1 MAHLI
6 DDPAGHLLQYFI
18 RDLCALC
25 GHEVD
30 GLHGSQCDGVII
42 GSLIPHNAY
51 GSHIGQGCEVLV
63 DLAILTCVSD
73 FLAVDGIC
81 ILYDLDLLG
90 GYFADDTDTQSGTGE
105 RLTEYQVLRDT
116 KLQSYLTDLILE
128 QVAQRLDDLLEI
140 YIVGQ
145 AAYVVMGLDHCGF
158 TAQSALYHIGIDG
171 SLYEEIHGT
180 DLLRLFLKYTDELFA
195 DDLSLMLRLGYTC
208 QFAIETFLRI
218 HTDEMQVIIAIRSED
233 CLYFIALVLTEQAVI
248 YEDAG
253 QLLTDCLG

>member
-1 MAHLI
+1 MKSIVFTALSAMA
-6 DDPAGHLLQYFI
+6 
-18 RDLCALC
+18 
-25 GHEVD
+25 
-30 GLHGSQCDGVII
+30 VII

-63 DLAILTCVSD
+63 DLAIQTCVSD

-145 AAYVVMGLDHCGF
+145 TPTLWWDLI
-158 TAQSALYHIGIDG
+158 TADSPP
-171 SLYEEIHGT
+171 SP
-180 DLLRLFLKYTDELFA
+180 
-195 DDLSLMLRLGYTC
+195 LSTTSG
-208 QFAIETFLRI
+208 
-218 HTDEMQVIIAIRSED
+218 
-233 CLYFIALVLTEQAVI
+233 
-248 YEDAG
+248 
-253 QLLTDCLG
+253 